1 MFISFLCVTA
11 QLKKKKQSSPSL
23 LVALDST
30 PDSRNQWESK
40 KEKEAKAQESSSPS
54 PKPHPCRE
62 LLSALVP
69 LLHSWETAPALP
81 QRLLT

>member
-11 QLKKKKQSSPSL
+11 QLKKRKKKKKSNHL
-23 LVALDST
+23 LPFLWLLIQPQTSEI
-30 PDSRNQWESK
+30 SG
-40 KEKEAKAQESSSPS
+40 KARRRRRLRLRRAAAPLPS
-54 PKPHPCRE
+54 PIP
-62 LLSALVP
+62 ALVP